1 MAGTP
6 NDNPDGSPQAT
17 SRYDLAFRP
26 TTYWPEV
33 TDRLRWL
40 ASRVKGEAR
49 RREAMARV
57 AAGGL
62 IALEAWMVEQ
72 DIGEDKKRALQWLE
86 PGLRGGEDLPDCA
99 RREVEIARI
108 WFTKTVHREVTSVR
122 ARPAGDRIRYR
133 VVDEYCESTPYTF
146 AVTPK
151 SSRRPLTFRQLVNL
165 IDTATVPGGW
175 FDGGGLVL
183 PFWDDWMRGEC
194 DRETQRG
201 SIEVSSCFYPRLS
214 AWYEDAFEEWRREA
228 NPDLAAPERA
238 AAAHDR
244 IE

>member
-6 NDNPDGSPQAT
+6 NDNPDVSTQAA

-26 TTYWPEV
+26 MTYWPPV

-57 AAGGL
+57 EAGGL

-108 WFTKTVHREVTSVR
+108 WFTKTIHREVTSVR

-151 SSRRPLTFRQLVNL
+151 SSRLPLTFRQLVNL

-183 PFWDDWMRGEC
+183 PFWDDWMRGER
-194 DRETQRG
+194 DRETQRD
-201 SIEVSSCFYPRLS
+201 SIEVSSEFYPQLS
-214 AWYEDAFEEWRREA
+214 AWYDDAFDAWCGRMSREQVHA
-228 NPDLAAPERA
+228 GPA
-238 AAAHDR
+238 AAAVN
-244 IE
+244 

>member
-1 MAGTP
+1 MPTTRNHERKTTARF
-6 NDNPDGSPQAT
+6 A
-17 SRYDLAFRP
+17 SRYDLEFRP
-26 TTYWPEV
+26 PTYWPEV
-33 TDRLRWL
+33 TDRVRWL

-57 AAGGL
+57 EAGGL

-72 DIGEDKKRALQWLE
+72 DIGEEKKRALQRLD
-86 PGLRGGEDLPDCA
+86 PGLRGGEDLPDCG

-108 WFTKTVHREVTSVR
+108 WFTQTVHREVTSVR

-151 SSRRPLTFRQLVNL
+151 SSRRPLTFGQLVNL

-175 FDGGGLVL
+175 FEGGGLVL
-183 PFWDDWMRGEC
+183 PFWDDWMRGER

-201 SIEVSSCFYPRLS
+201 SIVVSSHFYPQLG

-228 NPDLAAPERA
+228 NPDQAGRERA
-238 AAAHDR
+238 AAARDR